1 MAYLTSQT
9 KKEIQEIIREFG
21 FSSEKEFVSQAV
33 KEKLME
39 LKKLRFFLISEK
51 IRKGLEKKGIKP
63 EELLKKQKNVAS
75 GFLGRLMRFP
85 WILNFPKKKKK
96 FGIYVLSEQKENIV

>member
-21 FSSEKEFVSQAV
+21 FSSEKEFISQAV

-63 EELLKKQKNVAS
+63 DELLKKFKS
-75 GFLGRLMRFP
+75 
-85 WILNFPKKKKK
+85 
-96 FGIYVLSEQKENIV
+96 

>member
-21 FSSEKEFVSQAV
+21 FSDEKEFISQAV

-63 EELLKKQKNVAS
+63 EELLKKFRS
-75 GFLGRLMRFP
+75 
-85 WILNFPKKKKK
+85 
-96 FGIYVLSEQKENIV
+96 

>member
-21 FSSEKEFVSQAV
+21 FLDEKEFISQAV

-63 EELLKKQKNVAS
+63 EELLKKFRS
-75 GFLGRLMRFP
+75 
-85 WILNFPKKKKK
+85 
-96 FGIYVLSEQKENIV
+96 

>member
-63 EELLKKQKNVAS
+63 DELLKKFKS
-75 GFLGRLMRFP
+75 
-85 WILNFPKKKKK
+85 
-96 FGIYVLSEQKENIV
+96 

>member
-9 KKEIQEIIREFG
+9 KKEIQEFVKEFG
-21 FSSEKEFVSQAV
+21 FSSEGEFISQAV

-39 LKKLRFFLISEK
+39 FKKLRFFLISEK

-63 EELLKKQKNVAS
+63 EELLKKFKS
-75 GFLGRLMRFP
+75 
-85 WILNFPKKKKK
+85 
-96 FGIYVLSEQKENIV
+96 

>member
-21 FSSEKEFVSQAV
+21 FSSEKEFISQAV

-63 EELLKKQKNVAS
+63 EELLKKFKS
-75 GFLGRLMRFP
+75 
-85 WILNFPKKKKK
+85 
-96 FGIYVLSEQKENIV
+96 

>member
-63 EELLKKQKNVAS
+63 EELLKKFKS
-75 GFLGRLMRFP
+75 
-85 WILNFPKKKKK
+85 
-96 FGIYVLSEQKENIV
+96 

>member
-9 KKEIQEIIREFG
+9 KKEVQEIIREFG

-63 EELLKKQKNVAS
+63 EELLKKFKS
-75 GFLGRLMRFP
+75 
-85 WILNFPKKKKK
+85 
-96 FGIYVLSEQKENIV
+96 